1 MRPSATEAAS
11 YAGSAVSLVSSL
23 TLTDVGVI
31 VGIATA
37 IATFAL
43 NAYFMRRKD
52 AREQRESN
60 ARLQEIENHMHGQKG
75 SAQ

>member
-23 TLTDVGVI
+23 TLTDIGVL

-43 NAYFMRRKD
+43 NVFFMRRKD
-52 AREQRESN
+52 AREQRESD
-60 ARLQEIENHMHGQKG
+60 ARLQDIESHMR
-75 SAQ
+75 SERAAQ

>member
-1 MRPSATEAAS
+1 MA
-11 YAGSAVSLVSSL
+11 SSL

-37 IATFAL
+37 ALTFLL

-52 AREQRESN
+52 AREQRESD
-60 ARLQEIENHMHGQKG
+60 ARLREIDSHIHGHG
-75 SAQ
+75 AAQ